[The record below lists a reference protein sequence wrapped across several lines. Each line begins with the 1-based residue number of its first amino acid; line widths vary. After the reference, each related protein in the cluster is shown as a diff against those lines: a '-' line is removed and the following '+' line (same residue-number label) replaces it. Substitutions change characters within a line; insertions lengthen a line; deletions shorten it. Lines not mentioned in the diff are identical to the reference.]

1 MQRLNEVS
9 FKRKLT
15 VVSFVTS
22 ATALLLVGFAFTA
35 YAVHDDRET
44 LARQLS
50 TQADILG
57 FTVTPALLFEDERAA
72 QDALAALRADQ
83 LVEAAAVYRP
93 DGSLFARY
101 LRRGAKLELA
111 TPPRAGDADKI
122 DERGGSYRLTR
133 PLSDRGRQIGT
144 LLLQADLAALEA
156 RVLRYLVVSVPVLG
170 VSLLLALGVATLLQ
184 REISEP
190 VLELANTARKVT
202 VEKDYGIRAAGSG
215 RDELGVLVEAFNEM
229 LGEIQ
234 GRDNQL
240 QTVNLELWRRTE
252 ELGRKNEEVEAFVY
266 IVSHDLRAPL
276 VNLQGFAR
284 ELRLNCDSLAK
295 VLGEASLPA
304 AQAAQVRELMEDEIP
319 TSLRFISASTTKFER
334 LINALLQLSRSG
346 RRELAHE
353 PLDMAGLVAMTLDS
367 LRTTIAKGGAE
378 VEVGELPPAY
388 GDPTAVGQ
396 VWSNLITNAVRYL
409 EPGRPGR
416 IRIRGERD
424 GRFSRYSI
432 EDNGVGIAAT
442 AQKKLFQVFQRM
454 RPDLAEGEGIGLATV
469 KRIVERHGGQIQVD
483 SVEGKGTTF
492 LFSLPAEPRQEGVL

>member
-22 ATALLLVGFAFTA
+22 ATALLLVGFVFTA
-35 YAVHDDRET
+35 YAVHDDRAT

-57 FTVTPALLFEDERAA
+57 YTVSGALLFEDESTAH
-72 QDALAALRADQ
+72 DVLAALRADQ
-83 LVEAAAVYRP
+83 LVQAAAVYRL
-93 DGSLFARY
+93 DGSLLASY
-101 LRRGAKLELA
+101 LRSGSRFQLPKAPPPGEADRIEYRGQAFL
-111 TPPRAGDADKI
+111 
-122 DERGGSYRLTR
+122 LTR
-133 PLSDRGRQIGT
+133 TISERGRQVGT
-144 LLLQADLAALEA
+144 LFLQADLAALEA
-156 RVLRYLVVSVPVLG
+156 RVLRYLAVSVPVLG

-190 VLELANTARKVT
+190 VLELVKTARQVT
-202 VEKDYGIRAAGSG
+202 VEKNYAIRAAGAG

-234 GRDNQL
+234 GRDDQL
-240 QTVNLELWRRTE
+240 QAVNLELWRRTE

-284 ELRLNCDSLAK
+284 ELRLSCAALDEYLTGA
-295 VLGEASLPA
+295 ELPA
-304 AQAAQVRELMEDEIP
+304 ARAQPVRDLLAEDIP
-319 TSLRFISASTTKFER
+319 TSLRFITASTTKFER

-346 RRELAHE
+346 RRELAPE
-353 PLDMAGLVAMTLDS
+353 PLEMNALVAMTIDS
-367 LRTTIAKGGAE
+367 LRKSIDASGAE
-378 VEVGELPPAY
+378 IVVEPLPGAH
-388 GDPTAVGQ
+388 GDPTSIGQ

-416 IRIRGERD
+416 IHIRGDQED
-424 GRFSRYSI
+424 GFSRYFI
-432 EDNGVGIAAT
+432 EDNGVGMNAS
-442 AQKKLFQVFQRM
+442 AQKRLFQVFQRM

-469 KRIVERHGGQIQVD
+469 KRIIERHGGQIRAESQ
-483 SVEGKGTTF
+483 EGKGTIF
-492 LFSLPAEPRQEGVL
+492 IFSLPPERRPEGGN